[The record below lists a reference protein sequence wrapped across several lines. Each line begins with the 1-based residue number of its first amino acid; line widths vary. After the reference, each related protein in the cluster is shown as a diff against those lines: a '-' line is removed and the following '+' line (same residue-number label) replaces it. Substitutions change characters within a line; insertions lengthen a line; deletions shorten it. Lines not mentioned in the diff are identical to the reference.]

1 MSCQK
6 DDKGLGMKLKTKI
19 IAGTS
24 FLFLMLVILSAVL
37 IHNQWEVQVKLKTIL
52 SVNYARIQSA
62 RNLQEEVLQL
72 SRAKG
77 TTCYLR
83 NRYT

>member
-1 MSCQK
+1 
-6 DDKGLGMKLKTKI
+6 MKLKTKI

-37 IHNQWEVQVKLKTIL
+37 IHNQWKVQFKLKTIL

-62 RNLQEEVLQL
+62 RNLQEEILQL
-72 SRAKG
+72 SRAERN
-77 TTCYLR
+77 YLLFEEPAYL
-83 NRYT
+83 N